1 MGSPYLAEQ
10 YKSDEKLAVA
20 PRYETKK
27 NMPTWLVVG
36 VLATSTFFGFKA
48 EAPTLFSAE
57 TTNQV
62 QPDSEFDIK
71 FNSIVAQPLPK
82 FGNIFAEVESGKWHI
97 VKSAEGELLG
107 KHYQFDLPATGRA
120 AEFKHVPIQ
129 VETTGSD
136 FDVYTWEKGE
146 TDPTTGKPEI
156 NVTVDPQKISHQV
169 NFLENG
175 YKIAGS
181 ENEQSY
187 IAVIQDPSTRI
198 GNYFLQT
205 PGNYAEALCNGAA
218 KLVGNSAP
226 SWCKFLG
233 TVAKDSAIKD
243 AEVENS
249 ARQAALESTRKCLA
263 SVWGVEQQMITSA
276 IQKIIGSQMQYPEE
290 SWPQLIKVNFKNASL
305 PDYTKSSL
313 DDLVVKGVLT
323 KADLDSQG
331 YKATNAL
338 KVTCKAEDSL
348 SLVGPGSQPTPAE
361 SR

>member
-20 PRYETKK
+20 PSYEAKK

-36 VLATSTFFGFKA
+36 ALAMSTFLGFKA
-48 EAPTLFSAE
+48 EAPTIFSAE

-71 FNSIVAQPLPK
+71 FKSIVAQPVPK
-82 FGNIFAEVESGKWHI
+82 FGYTFAEVESGKWHI
-97 VKSAEGELLG
+97 VKSVDGELLG
-107 KHYQFDLPATGRA
+107 KHYQFDLPATGRS

-136 FDVYTWEKGE
+136 FDVYTWKKGE
-146 TDPTTGKPEI
+146 INQQTGKREI
-156 NVTVDPQKISHQV
+156 DVTVDTEKIDHEV
-169 NFLENG
+169 NFLPSG

-218 KLVGNSAP
+218 SLLSKESF
-226 SWCKFLG
+226 SWCKFLSPG
-233 TVAKDSAIKD
+233 AKDSAIKD
-243 AEVENS
+243 AKVENS

-276 IQKIIGSQMQYPEE
+276 IQKIIGSQMDYPEE
-290 SWPQLIKVNFKNASL
+290 SWPQLIKVNFKDASL

-313 DDLVVKGVLT
+313 DELVAKGVLT

-338 KVTCKAEDSL
+338 KVTCKTEDSL
-348 SLVGPGSQPTPAE
+348 SLASPSSQPSPAE

>member
-20 PRYETKK
+20 PNREITKHT
-27 NMPTWLVVG
+27 PSWALGLVAVIA
-36 VLATSTFFGFKA
+36 VVATVKA
-48 EAPTLFSAE
+48 EAPTIVSVD

-62 QPDSEFDIK
+62 QSDSEFDIK

-97 VKSAEGELLG
+97 VKSVDGELLG
-107 KHYQFDLPATGRA
+107 KHYQFDLPATGRS

-136 FDVYTWEKGE
+136 FDVYTWKKGE
-146 TDPTTGKPEI
+146 INQQTGKREI
-156 NVTVDPQKISHQV
+156 DVTVDTEKIDHEV
-169 NFLENG
+169 NFLPSG

-218 KLVGNSAP
+218 SLLSKESF
-226 SWCKFLG
+226 SWCKFLSPG
-233 TVAKDSAIKD
+233 AKDSAIKD
-243 AEVENS
+243 AKVENS

-276 IQKIIGSQMQYPEE
+276 IQKIIGSQMEYPEE
-290 SWPQLIKVNFKNASL
+290 SWPQLIKVNFKDASL

-313 DDLVVKGVLT
+313 DELVAKGVLT
-323 KADLDSQG
+323 KADLYSQG
-331 YKATNAL
+331 YKVTNAL
-338 KVTCKAEDSL
+338 KVTCKTEDSL
-348 SLVGPGSQPTPAE
+348 NLLGPSSQPSPAE